1 MRESP
6 ARAAHHALAL
16 GRALRTQ
23 QRVRIELVGGAAH
36 EGEVLRFAEQAGRV
50 EAVELRTTTTPATTL
65 TVALAQIDRVLDAD
79 ETTTRTTA
87 RVIEAAQDR
96 PTTPPPSN
104 PDATVRVRPLRLS

>member
-1 MRESP
+1 MRDSP

-23 QRVRIELVGGAAH
+23 QRVRVELVDGVAH
-36 EGEVLRFAEQAGRV
+36 EGDVLRFTEQSGRV
-50 EAVELRTTTTPATTL
+50 EAVELRTSSASSTTL
-65 TVALAQIDRVLDAD
+65 TVALAQIDRVIDVD
-79 ETTTRTTA
+79 ETTTRTAA
-87 RVIEAAQDR
+87 RATVAPQDR